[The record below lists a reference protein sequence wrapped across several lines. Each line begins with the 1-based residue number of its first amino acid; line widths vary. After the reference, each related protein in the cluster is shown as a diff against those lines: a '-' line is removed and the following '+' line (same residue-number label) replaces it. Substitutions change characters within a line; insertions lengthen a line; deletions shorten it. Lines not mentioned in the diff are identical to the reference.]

1 MTILVVDDEPD
12 IVELVRFHL
21 EQEGYEVVS
30 AGEGRDALEKARNL
44 LPDAIILDLMLPGMS
59 GLEVCRL
66 LRQQDRTSHIPILML
81 TARSEET
88 DVVVGLEIGAD
99 DYITK
104 PFSPRILLA
113 RLKAVLK
120 RRRPPEGRD
129 DEPIVVGELVID
141 PRRYSV
147 RVRGREVILSATE
160 FAILSFLARNPGW
173 VFSRQQIIDAVKGE
187 DYPVTERAVD
197 VQILSIRK
205 KLGDARDYIQTV
217 RGVGYRLQPV

>member
-21 EQEGYEVVS
+21 EREGYDVVS
-30 AGEGRDALEKARNL
+30 TGEGRDALEKARNL

-81 TARSEET
+81 TAKSEET
-88 DVVVGLEIGAD
+88 DVVVGLELGAD

-120 RRRPPEGRD
+120 RTRPPEGRS

-141 PRRYSV
+141 PHRYSV
-147 RVRGREVILSATE
+147 RVRGREIILSATE